1 MRFRSLRIAGEH
13 NAQNPEIVA
22 YIGYRLQPRHRHKRR
37 RKFGFNQIPG

>member
-22 YIGYRLQPRHRHKRR
+22 YIDYRLQPRHRHKRR